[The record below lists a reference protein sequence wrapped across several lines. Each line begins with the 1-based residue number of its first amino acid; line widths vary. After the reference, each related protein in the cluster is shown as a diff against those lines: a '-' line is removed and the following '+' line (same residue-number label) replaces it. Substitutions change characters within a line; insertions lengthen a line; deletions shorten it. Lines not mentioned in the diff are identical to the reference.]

1 MILNRDTYA
10 NNKYLV
16 GELIDTSL
24 YRGGAPMRR
33 KSGYFEN
40 GGVQG
45 SPLPS
50 GAATR
55 INAAGWELI

>member
-1 MILNRDTYA
+1 MILNRDTYT
-10 NNKYLV
+10 NNKHLV
-16 GELIDTSL
+16 DELIDISL
-24 YRGGAPMRR
+24 YRGRAPVRR
-33 KSGYFEN
+33 QSGYFEN

-55 INAAGWELI
+55 INVAGWELI